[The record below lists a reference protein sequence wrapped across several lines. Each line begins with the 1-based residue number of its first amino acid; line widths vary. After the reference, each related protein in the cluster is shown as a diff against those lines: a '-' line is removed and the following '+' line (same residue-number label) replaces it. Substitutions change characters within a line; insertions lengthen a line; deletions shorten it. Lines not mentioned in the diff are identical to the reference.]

1 MSDAGPGPVPGV
13 HVGAVR
19 RILLAAGGTGGHI
32 FPALAVA
39 EELRRRGEPEPGGP
53 ARRTRW
59 QIEFVGGGKAL
70 ESRVIPA
77 AGFAL
82 HSVAAAGL
90 KGIGGTRKVRNL
102 MVLPRSFW
110 DAAMLLSRF
119 RPRIVVGMGG
129 YVAGPVML
137 EASLARIPTV
147 LLEPNGAPG
156 FTNRAL
162 APFIQA
168 AAVGFEQ
175 AAAFYGSKARFTGH
189 PVLAAFHRVP
199 AKRHTAPFTLLV
211 LGGSQGS
218 VAINDAI
225 VSGLP
230 MWMRERGQFTVIH
243 QTGERDFARV
253 RAGYAE
259 AGLWADVRPFI
270 DDVPQA
276 LAAADLVICRS
287 GASTVAE
294 LAAAGRASLM
304 IPFPAATDNHQFVN
318 ARVMEGVGGS
328 RVMEQRQL
336 TPQAL
341 YEAVCSLVSRPGV
354 LADMDRA
361 ARSLARPD
369 AAARIADLIEALAAA

>member
-1 MSDAGPGPVPGV
+1 M
-13 HVGAVR
+13 
-19 RILLAAGGTGGHI
+19 AAGGTGGHI

-39 EELRRRGEPEPGGP
+39 EELRLRAEAEPCG
-53 ARRTRW
+53 ATSRTRW
-59 QIEFVGGGKAL
+59 QIEFVGGGREL
-70 ESRVIPA
+70 ESKVIPS

-90 KGIGGTRKVRNL
+90 KGIGGMRKVRNL

-110 DAAMLLSRF
+110 DAAALLSRF
-119 RPRIVVGMGG
+119 RPQIVAGMGG

-137 EASLARIPTV
+137 EASLARIPT
-147 LLEPNGAPG
+147 LLFEPNGAPG

-162 APFIQA
+162 APFIRE

-189 PVLAAFHRVP
+189 PVRAAFHRVP
-199 AKRHTAPFTLLV
+199 AKRSEPPFTLLV

-218 VAINDAI
+218 TAINTTV
-225 VSGLP
+225 VSALP
-230 MWMRERGQFTVIH
+230 MWMHEPGRFMVIH
-243 QTGERDFARV
+243 QTGERDFERV
-253 RAGYAE
+253 RAAYAE
-259 AGLWADVRPFI
+259 AGFRADVQPFI

-304 IPFPAATDNHQFVN
+304 IPFPAATDNHQLEN
-318 ARVMEGVGGS
+318 ARVMERAGGA
-328 RVMEQRQL
+328 RVMEQRRL
-336 TPQAL
+336 TAQAL
-341 YEAVCSLVSRPGV
+341 FEAVCSLVSRPDV
-354 LADMDRA
+354 LDEMGSA

-369 AAARIADLIEALAAA
+369 AAARIADLIETLVPPEAAGDRGPRQSRG